1 MDLLPKPGAPVGLD
15 LPLPPSSVV
24 PWAQPAMPLCGSWA
38 FWGTGAGSRFRGWL
52 GVGMGGGVA
61 EDILNLLW
69 SQLSH
74 GEFPKDREPE
84 KKNKGTFSNVHYFT
98 LF

>member
-1 MDLLPKPGAPVGLD
+1 M
-15 LPLPPSSVV
+15 
-24 PWAQPAMPLCGSWA
+24 
-38 FWGTGAGSRFRGWL
+38 
-52 GVGMGGGVA
+52 A